1 MSYLF
6 QLMQHNENR
15 SIHDGVYDVLSN
27 EKSFTGMMTAGKLL
41 GMMKSKNEGIE
52 RYQNM
57 FS

>member
-1 MSYLF
+1 
-6 QLMQHNENR
+6 MQHNENR